1 MSTFHAPDSTMN
13 NAKTSIY
20 IMNIPVPVP
29 VTVPVLQLGLASGLT
44 ISDLI
49 FAQCNPANPSACV
62 FTVCVGWCCAS

>member
-1 MSTFHAPDSTMN
+1 
-13 NAKTSIY
+13 
-20 IMNIPVPVP
+20 MNIPVPVP
-29 VTVPVLQLGLASGLT
+29 VTVPVLQLGLASDLT